1 MKAIDIMLFL
11 LLFNVMI
18 SVVGAAGL
26 NIYGLGVEPEDEKFD
41 AENLAEGNTGDKAY
55 YYFIGGFGAALLV
68 VGTGI
73 GAVVGVA
80 TGRPTA
86 EYAAYGFFA
95 ALVTAIFVS
104 SYSILSSIAM
114 VIPENA
120 RFGVQIVIGLFIG
133 ISGIMV
139 ALGFMQLIRGGVSS
153 HM

>member
-26 NIYGLGVEPEDEKFD
+26 NIYRIGVEPEDSKYD
-41 AENLAEGNTGDKAY
+41 AENLAEGNTGNKGY
-55 YYFIGGFGAALLV
+55 YYFIGGFGATLLGI
-68 VGTGI
+68 GTGL
-73 GAVVGVA
+73 GAVVGLVS
-80 TGRPTA
+80 GRPTA

-95 ALVTAIFVS
+95 ALVAAIFVS
-104 SYSILSSIAM
+104 SYSILSSISI
-114 VIPENA
+114 VIPESA

>member
-1 MKAIDIMLFL
+1 VKAIDIMLFL

-18 SVVGAAGL
+18 SIVGAAGL
-26 NIYGLGVEPEDEKFD
+26 NIYRLGVEPEDSRYD
-41 AENLAEGNTGDKAY
+41 AENLAEGNTGNKAY
-55 YYFIGGFGAALLV
+55 YYFIGGFGAALLG
-68 VGTGI
+68 VGAGI
-73 GAVVGVA
+73 GAVVGLVS
-80 TGRPTA
+80 GRPTA

>member
-26 NIYGLGVEPEDEKFD
+26 NIYRLGVEPEDEKFN

-104 SYSILSSIAM
+104 SYSILSSISM